1 MLGGFFGDVLRELA
15 DSFECGLLIAVHD
28 SYLDSAVFDY
38 RQLTAGLL
46 QDVRMP
52 KLTQPEQLAAIIS
65 RRAAFLTP
73 ACGASELVAPDTLRA
88 LIRLHRD
95 EHARSVRRT
104 LSVLAP
110 ALSLAVG
117 DDAAEHVCARHVTAV
132 D

>member
-1 MLGGFFGDVLRELA
+1 MLV
-15 DSFECGLLIAVHD
+15 AVHD
-28 SYLDSAVFDY
+28 SYLDSPDFDY
-38 RQLTAGLL
+38 SELTAGLL
-46 QDVRMP
+46 QDMRMP
-52 KLTQPEQLAAIIS
+52 KLKQPEQLAAIIS

-73 ACGASELVAPDTLRA
+73 ACEASDLIAPDALQA

-95 EHARSVRRT
+95 ERARSVRRT

-117 DDAAEHVCARHVTAV
+117 DDSAEHVCARHINAV

>member
-1 MLGGFFGDVLRELA
+1 MVRRVSNLG
-15 DSFECGLLIAVHD
+15 SWCGCRTRDLIRAHIAH
-28 SYLDSAVFDY
+28 Y
-38 RQLTAGLL
+38 G
-46 QDVRMP
+46 
-52 KLTQPEQLAAIIS
+52 LAAIIS

-73 ACGASELVAPDTLRA
+73 VCEASDLIAPDALQA

-117 DDAAEHVCARHVTAV
+117 DDSAEHVCARHINAV